1 MILTLE
7 EKVDYFKKSGINDI
21 AIVNCYRNKL
31 VYGSTYIKEIE
42 DILSRHEYKDP
53 WWLEHLD

>member
-7 EKVDYFKKSGINDI
+7 EKVEYIRKSGMSD
-21 AIVNCYRNKL
+21 VLVTCYKNKL
-31 VYGSTYIKEIE
+31 LYGCTYIKEIE
-42 DILSRHEYKDP
+42 DIISKNEYKDP

>member
-7 EKVDYFKKSGINDI
+7 EKVEYIRNSGISE
-21 AIVNCYRNKL
+21 VLVSCYRNKL

-42 DILSRHEYKDP
+42 DTLARHEYKDP

>member
-7 EKVDYFKKSGINDI
+7 EKVEYIKKSGISD
-21 AIVNCYRNKL
+21 VLVMCYKNKL
-31 VYGSTYIKEIE
+31 LYGCTYIKEIE
-42 DILSRHEYKDP
+42 DTIARNQYNDP